1 MDLHGL
7 DLNLL
12 VVLDALFTQRSV
24 TRASE
29 RQSATSS
36 ALGRLRAFFKDDL
49 LLPVGRK
56 MLLTPYAEGLVDPVR
71 DLLLRTE
78 AIIKHDTIFHPET
91 VSRNFRIMM
100 SDYAA
105 TVLMPEILPRLEQL
119 APRVTLEINSHLD
132 SPAEKLERGETDL
145 LIYPRGHNSPHHP
158 CEDLFKEDFV
168 CLVWSKNELVKETIS
183 LEQYLAMGHVASTVG
198 DQHMPTIDKTVFE
211 RLGYERRIEIHA
223 MAFNLVPELVV
234 GTKRIATVHRRLA
247 QKHAAF
253 LPIRL
258 LEPPIAI
265 PLFTETIQWHK
276 YRDSDPAIAW
286 LRKLIHE
293 AANPTGAVS
302 NPRPQTKPARVRK
315 LHNSKALGLK
325 VSTM

>member
-12 VVLDALFTQRSV
+12 VVLDALFTERSV
-24 TRASE
+24 TRTGE
-29 RQSATSS
+29 RIHLSQSATSA
-36 ALGRLRAFFKDDL
+36 ALGRLREFFKDDL

-56 MLLTPYAEGLVDPVR
+56 MLLTPHAEGLVDPVR

-78 AIIKHDTIFHPET
+78 AIIKHNTIFHPET
-91 VSRNFRIMM
+91 ASRNFRIMM

-119 APRVTLEINSHLD
+119 APCVTLEIVSHLD
-132 SPAEKLERGETDL
+132 SPAEKLERGEIDL
-145 LIYPRGHNSPHHP
+145 LIYPQGRNSPHHP
-158 CEDLFKEDFV
+158 CEDLFQEDFV

-183 LEQYLAMGHVASTVG
+183 LEQYLAMGHVGSTVG
-198 DQHMPTIDKTVFE
+198 DQHMPTIDQTVFE
-211 RLGYERRIEIHA
+211 RFGYERRIEIHA

-265 PLFTETIQWHK
+265 PPFTETIQWHK

-293 AANPTGAVS
+293 AANPTSAVS
-302 NPRPQTKPARVRK
+302 NPGPQTKPARVRK
-315 LHNSKALGLK
+315 QSA
-325 VSTM
+325 